1 MNQPA
6 KNILPVLD
14 ISFVPPEDL
23 DSVWG
28 TVSKILKRAVQRSY
42 GRMSVID
49 IYNNVIDERSH
60 LWVAYDINTMSI
72 EGCAVTQF
80 QEYPTGLKMLNIDL
94 LAGRKMEEWA
104 HLGLDELYELAE
116 QNKCDGIEFISRP
129 GFWHWVKHKKGW
141 KKTNVFYEVKFNEEA

>member
-49 IYNNVIDERSH
+49 I
-60 LWVAYDINTMSI
+60 
-72 EGCAVTQF
+72 
-80 QEYPTGLKMLNIDL
+80 
-94 LAGRKMEEWA
+94 
-104 HLGLDELYELAE
+104 
-116 QNKCDGIEFISRP
+116 
-129 GFWHWVKHKKGW
+129 
-141 KKTNVFYEVKFNEEA
+141 